1 MQTKTN
7 FHWLFVTTLCLSIS
21 LPAFSAGASQRP
33 DTVLRPCIDDQTFAV
48 AYLNVAKLDFD
59 ACVDQAQSL
68 VIENAGP
75 NIVKHL
81 QAGLN
86 DFRAEVGTELS
97 SLLKVGV
104 RDIFAVFS
112 MYDFPYFFVAVPIP
126 SDSDPAKLLQRVQ
139 KMAEALDIGDVE
151 THVTNRLILV
161 GLKRTITRLKT
172 VSPAQ
177 SQELVEGV
185 KACDGATAQ
194 VVLFPSSDQRR
205 ILSEMLPQVP
215 SESAPIQ
222 WTALSGDLQWAALG
236 LNGPPSIS
244 LNLTIQSANA
254 DGAARILTLV
264 KALYAFAEQY
274 NQAKPLIPKLDQI
287 LERLTP
293 RRQGKRLLLQVNSD
307 AADSLISNFVA
318 PSLLEVVGTAKRYT
332 CGSNLSWIG
341 KALLIYANDYN
352 DEFPPDLDTLIHKA
366 ELPAQNLVCPATELK
381 YIYRG
386 ASITTSDTP
395 WLITV
400 YEKAGNHCG
409 GRNVLFLDCHVE
421 WVSEERFQELIKK
434 DNEYRR
440 QKELPILPA
449 Q

>member
-1 MQTKTN
+1 MLKYLGTGTN
-7 FHWLFVTTLCLSIS
+7 SYAAEFLHRLFQLKNTFFRRIKD
-21 LPAFSAGASQRP
+21 QHIRP
-33 DTVLRPCIDDQTFAV
+33 
-48 AYLNVAKLDFD
+48 
-59 ACVDQAQSL
+59 
-68 VIENAGP
+68 
-75 NIVKHL
+75 
-81 QAGLN
+81 QAG
-86 DFRAEVGTELS
+86 G
-97 SLLKVGV
+97 
-104 RDIFAVFS
+104 I
-112 MYDFPYFFVAVPIP
+112 
-126 SDSDPAKLLQRVQ
+126 
-139 KMAEALDIGDVE
+139 
-151 THVTNRLILV
+151 
-161 GLKRTITRLKT
+161 
-172 VSPAQ
+172 
-177 SQELVEGV
+177 
-185 KACDGATAQ
+185 
-194 VVLFPSSDQRR
+194 
-205 ILSEMLPQVP
+205 
-215 SESAPIQ
+215 
-222 WTALSGDLQWAALG
+222 
-236 LNGPPSIS
+236 
-244 LNLTIQSANA
+244 
-254 DGAARILTLV
+254 
-264 KALYAFAEQY
+264 
-274 NQAKPLIPKLDQI
+274 LDQI

-409 GRNVLFLDCHVE
+409 GRNVLFLDAHVE